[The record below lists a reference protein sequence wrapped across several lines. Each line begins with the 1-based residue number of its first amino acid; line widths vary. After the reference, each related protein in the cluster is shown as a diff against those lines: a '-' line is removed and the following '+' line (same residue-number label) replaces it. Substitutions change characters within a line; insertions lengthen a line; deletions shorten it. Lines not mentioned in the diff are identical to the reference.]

1 MEVSG
6 LRTYR
11 AGAGVPPDFRW
22 FLPCRWSFEVNA
34 SVVLW
39 MNPLHLISWF
49 LKRIKTTLCPLNP
62 NFFILRNCIQRF
74 DHWIHSLA
82 VPCRHLCDTY
92 LKRKKHNLL
101 ILTGLKLISF
111 HAPASIKKGIERHKH
126 SLSISMLKLETTH
139 AFYIGDTHTTVR
151 TIKSLS
157 LYNALKDPEKGRQ
170 ERNIH
175 KFIHLCFIVQCVL
188 GNNTAHFSLQSSHRY
203 PQAVL
208 ISICSKLDETK
219 LK

>member
-1 MEVSG
+1 MAHAEVSG
-6 LRTYR
+6 QCTYR

-39 MNPLHLISWF
+39 MNPLHLISWL

-92 LKRKKHNLL
+92 LKRKNIICWL
-101 ILTGLKLISF
+101 LTGLKSISF
-111 HAPASIKKGIERHKH
+111 NAPANIKKGTELYKH
-126 SLSISMLKLETTH
+126 SLSISKLKLKTTH
-139 AFYIGDTHTTVR
+139 AFYIGDTHITII

-157 LYNALKDPEKGRQ
+157 LYNVLKDPGKGRQ
-170 ERNIH
+170 KRDIH
-175 KFIHLCFIVQCVL
+175 KFIHLCFLAQCVL
-188 GNNTAHFSLQSSHRY
+188 GNNATSLLS
-203 PQAVL
+203 P
-208 ISICSKLDETK
+208 I
-219 LK
+219 